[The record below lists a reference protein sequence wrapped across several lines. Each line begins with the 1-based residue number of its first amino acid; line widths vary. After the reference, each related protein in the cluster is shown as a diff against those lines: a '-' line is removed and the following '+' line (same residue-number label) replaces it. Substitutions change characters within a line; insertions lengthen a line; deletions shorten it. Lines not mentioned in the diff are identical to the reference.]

1 METTTV
7 VLPRPRSR
15 ASSLALR
22 QTVTMTAGADAPL
35 RALREAPTASQ
46 ISCHPCDEAIVR
58 HLLGH
63 IGRVDVNL
71 QTDADVT
78 PGVLAIAVRF
88 AVAS

>member
-1 METTTV
+1 MDSTTV

-15 ASSLALR
+15 ASSLAMR
-22 QTVTMTAGADAPL
+22 RTVTMTSGADAPL
-35 RALREAPTASQ
+35 RALREAPRASR

-63 IGRVDVNL
+63 VGRHDVSL
-71 QTDADVT
+71 QIDPDVT
-78 PGVLAIAVRF
+78 PGSLAISLRF